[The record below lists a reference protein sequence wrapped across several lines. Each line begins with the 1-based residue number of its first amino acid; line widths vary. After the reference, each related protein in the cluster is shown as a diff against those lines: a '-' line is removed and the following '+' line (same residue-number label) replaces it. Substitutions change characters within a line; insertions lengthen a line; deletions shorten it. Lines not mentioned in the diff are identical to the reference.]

1 MRTCEAGSPIP
12 SLGSGLSNTIL
23 PAVQSSETMKLWH
36 AVAYL
41 NLLVLAADHLTT
53 GLAGVLSP
61 KRAAGLYQ
69 RLFGARFPPDSPLT
83 AILRPWGAL
92 GVFAGLTGL
101 LPVYDAVRYRAIL
114 FPLLFLVVL
123 RIFIR
128 VSYDFATLQFFG
140 LSRARNYF
148 HVYLVT
154 QCAVIIGL
162 QLLWW

>member
-1 MRTCEAGSPIP
+1 MRF
-12 SLGSGLSNTIL
+12 
-23 PAVQSSETMKLWH
+23 WH
-36 AVAYL
+36 TVAYL
-41 NLLVLAADHLTT
+41 NLVVLAADHLTT
-53 GLAGVLSP
+53 GLAGVLFP
-61 KRAAGLYQ
+61 QRATALYQ
-69 RLFGARFPPDSPLT
+69 RLFGARFPADSPLT

-114 FPLLFLVVL
+114 FPLLFLIVL

-128 VSYDFATLQFFG
+128 VSYDSATLQFFG

-148 HVYLVT
+148 HLYLVT
-154 QCAVIIGL
+154 QCAFIIGL

>member
-1 MRTCEAGSPIP
+1 
-12 SLGSGLSNTIL
+12 
-23 PAVQSSETMKLWH
+23 MKLWH
-36 AVAYL
+36 AIAYL
-41 NLLVLAADHLTT
+41 NLLILSADHVTT

-61 KRAAGLYQ
+61 KRAIGLYG
-69 RLFGARFPPDSPLT
+69 RLFGAHFPADSPIV
-83 AILRPWGAL
+83 AVLRPWGAL

-101 LPVYDAVRYRAIL
+101 LPLYDSVRYRAIL
-114 FPLLFLVVL
+114 IALLILVSL

-128 VSYDFATLQFFG
+128 LSYDSATLEFFG

-154 QCAVIIGL
+154 QCAAILAL

>member
-1 MRTCEAGSPIP
+1 MTFEAGSRVP

-23 PAVQSSETMKLWH
+23 HAVQSPETMKLWH

-41 NLLVLAADHLTT
+41 NLVVLAADHLIT
-53 GLAGVLSP
+53 GLAGVLFP

-69 RLFGARFPPDSPLT
+69 RLFGARFPADSPVT

-101 LPVYDAVRYRAIL
+101 LPVYDSVRYRAVL
-114 FPLLFLVVL
+114 FALLLLVVL

-128 VSYDFATLQFFG
+128 
-140 LSRARNYF
+140 LS
-148 HVYLVT
+148 
-154 QCAVIIGL
+154 
-162 QLLWW
+162 

>member
-1 MRTCEAGSPIP
+1 
-12 SLGSGLSNTIL
+12 
-23 PAVQSSETMKLWH
+23 MKLLH
-36 AVAYL
+36 AIAYL
-41 NLLVLAADHLTT
+41 NLVVLAADHLTT
-53 GLAGVLSP
+53 GLAGVLFP

-69 RLFGARFPPDSPLT
+69 RLFGARFPADSPLT

-128 VSYDFATLQFFG
+128 ISYDSATLQFFA

-148 HVYLVT
+148 HLYLVT
-154 QCAVIIGL
+154 QCAFIIGL

>member
-1 MRTCEAGSPIP
+1 
-12 SLGSGLSNTIL
+12 
-23 PAVQSSETMKLWH
+23 MKLWH

-41 NLLVLAADHLTT
+41 NLVVLAADHLTT
-53 GLAGVLSP
+53 GLAGVLFP

-69 RLFGARFPPDSPLT
+69 RLFGARFPSDSPLT
-83 AILRPWGAL
+83 AVLRPWGAL

-101 LPVYDAVRYRAIL
+101 LPVYDPVRYRLVLLA
-114 FPLLFLVVL
+114 LLFLVGL

-128 VSYDFATLQFFG
+128 LSFDSATLQFFG
-140 LSRARNYF
+140 LSRSRNYF

-154 QCAVIIGL
+154 QCAAIIAL

>member
-1 MRTCEAGSPIP
+1 
-12 SLGSGLSNTIL
+12 
-23 PAVQSSETMKLWH
+23 MKLWH

-41 NLLVLAADHLTT
+41 NLVVLAADHLTT
-53 GLAGVLSP
+53 GLAGVLFP

-69 RLFGARFPPDSPLT
+69 HLFGARFPADSPLT

-101 LPVYDAVRYRAIL
+101 LPVYDPIRYRAVL
-114 FPLLFLVVL
+114 FPLLLLVIL

-128 VSYDFATLQFFG
+128 LSYHASTLQFFG

-148 HVYLVT
+148 HAYLVA
-154 QCAVIIGL
+154 QCAAIIAL